1 MADIKQVKQD
11 TLAIVDAALAI
22 LQRFPEIGESNTELS
37 FNTSLNPFTFLMDLF
52 KSTTGYNQIIA
63 ILTRFIAYQLPVVE
77 AAVKS
82 LLLSQLKD
90 ILSCSV
96 NPLITEE
103 ILKDG
108 IVFNIDE
115 IDIADILKNSPFD
128 EKIGKHFY
136 FGTGEAHMPDD
147 LVYCDDM
154 DAFIWFVINKA
165 NKRYTWKPK
174 EYRNKSLDTIGNTR
188 TDNKTNKEGIITIEY
203 YEKSDNLRDAN
214 GNDYHLQT
222 PFNNCL
228 HVFIGD
234 AREDGTKST
243 MQELASTE
251 KDISMTD
258 QIIKDLDS
266 EINVNLSKKNNI
278 EQRQSELDKKLS
290 NQEITTDEYK
300 EKYKDYIDQLKKINN
315 ILNQNTEKRQAQ
327 YSKKRSLQYKI
338 GNLDLKKIGKELLY
352 DITKAK
358 FEDNYYLNKTLFK
371 FNIDYI
377 ASLRLFDE
385 EVVAARLIDSL
396 TGILT
401 INAGFSYKRQLI
413 KNEIKKM
420 VSMIVETDDLVVSD
434 CFFTFSNDDYD
445 ALSRQAELRKA
456 GLLSINGDETSA
468 VKMDPESILKNLN
481 ELNSNSSKETIQS
494 VVEGT
499 LTDLSKELTST
510 SYNDEE
516 NINFGVQVNFIE
528 NIMNQLAYVIV
539 SAVLSPKIYLLL
551 LINLKI
557 IGQEPNFNLEQF
569 LGSYKTL
576 IANLI
581 RAIRDQLLSYLVEQL
596 MKIIGNIVKD
606 VAYKLSIE
614 QAKYY
619 TRLIKQLVDCF
630 KKHRDNLDY
639 NIDDVDYADILA
651 DNGEPVSSE
660 C

>member
-1 MADIKQVKQD
+1 MANIKQVKQD
-11 TLAIVDAALAI
+11 TIAIIDAALAI
-22 LQRFPEIGESNTELS
+22 LQRFPELGEANTELS

-52 KSTTGYNQIIA
+52 KSTAGYNQIIA
-63 ILTRFIAYQLPVVE
+63 ILSRFIAYQLPVVE
-77 AAVKS
+77 AAVKA
-82 LLLSQLKD
+82 LLLTQLKD

-96 NPLITEE
+96 NPMLTEE
-103 ILKDG
+103 ILKNG

-115 IDIADILKNSPFD
+115 IDIADVLKYSPFD
-128 EKIGKHFY
+128 KKIGKYFY
-136 FGTGEAHMPDD
+136 FGTEEAHMPDD

-165 NKRYTWKPK
+165 NKRYTWRPR
-174 EYRNKSLDTIGNTR
+174 EYRNKSLDTTGSTR
-188 TDNKTNKEGIITIEY
+188 TDNKTNKDGIITLEY

-214 GNDYHLQT
+214 GDDYHLQT

-234 AREDGTKST
+234 AREDGTKSKI
-243 MQELASTE
+243 QELNSAEKEIST
-251 KDISMTD
+251 TD
-258 QIIKDLDS
+258 QTIKDLDS
-266 EINVNLSKKNNI
+266 EINVNLSKKNSI
-278 EQRQSELDKKLS
+278 EEKQSDLDNKLS
-290 NQEITTDEYK
+290 EQKITTDEYK
-300 EKYKDYIDQLKKINN
+300 EKYNDYIVQLTKINN
-315 ILNQNTEKRQAQ
+315 KLNQSTTKRQEQ
-327 YSKKRSLQYKI
+327 YTKKRGLQYKI
-338 GNLDLKKIGKELLY
+338 GKLDLKKIGKDLLF
-352 DITKAK
+352 DALKSN
-358 FEDNYYLNKTLFK
+358 FEDNYYFHKTLLK

-385 EVVAARLIDSL
+385 EVVAARLLNSL

-401 INAGFSYKRQLI
+401 IDAGFTYKRQLI
-413 KNEIKKM
+413 KNEVKKM

-456 GLLSINGDETSA
+456 GLLTINGDETSA
-468 VKMDPESILKNLN
+468 VKIDAESILKNLN

-510 SYNDEE
+510 SYKDTE
-516 NINFGVQVNFIE
+516 NINFGVQMNFIE
-528 NIMNQLAYVIV
+528 NIMNHLAYVIV
-539 SAVLSPKIYLLL
+539 SAVLSPKVYLLL
-551 LINLKI
+551 LINFKI
-557 IGQEPNFNLEQF
+557 LGQEPNFNLEQF
-569 LGSYKTL
+569 LGSCKTL

-596 MKIIGNIVKD
+596 MKIIGDLVKD

-619 TRLIKQLVDCF
+619 ARLIKQLVDCF
-630 KKHRDNLDY
+630 KKHRNSLDF
-639 NIDDVDYADILA
+639 NIDDVDYADILT
-651 DNGEPVSSE
+651 DNDEPSNAE